1 MSHYVI
7 TIANHTDEPFD
18 GESVVRDCVE
28 RALRGEGVTEA
39 DIDVS
44 LITDDVMQV
53 ANKTYLQ
60 HDYTTDVLT
69 FPFDEGGN
77 AIEGEILISLAV
89 ASQQAEEY
97 GVTLTN
103 EVCRLAVHGVLHLCG
118 YNDGTDEERRMM
130 QQREDQYIGVTA

>member
-1 MSHYVI
+1 MSGYVI
-7 TIANHTDEPFD
+7 TIANHTDEPFH

-28 RALRGEGVTEA
+28 RALKGEGIVGA

-44 LITDDVMQV
+44 LITDDVMRE

-69 FPFDEGGN
+69 FPFDEGGD
-77 AIEGEILISLAV
+77 AVEGEILISLGV

-130 QQREDQYIGVTA
+130 QQREDHYIGEPA